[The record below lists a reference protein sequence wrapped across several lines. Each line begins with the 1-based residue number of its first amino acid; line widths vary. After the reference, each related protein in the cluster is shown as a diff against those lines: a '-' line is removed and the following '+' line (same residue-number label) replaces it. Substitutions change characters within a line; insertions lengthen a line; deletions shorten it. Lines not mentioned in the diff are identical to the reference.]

1 MNKVKYLVLGAG
13 PAGLTFANKLVD
25 RNETSFL
32 VVEKEKVAGGLCRS
46 VEVDNS
52 PLDIG
57 GGHFLDVKRPE
68 VTEYLFRFMPREEW
82 KLFERDSRI
91 DLNGNEVAHPLE
103 ANIWQLPKD
112 IQNEYLESIKN
123 AGCNQNK
130 PIPEKF
136 VDWIFWKLGDKIALD
151 YMIPYNQKMFAD
163 ELNRLGTYW
172 LEKLPNVDY
181 EDTIKSCEEHHA
193 YAKQPGHA
201 QFYYP
206 SEYGYGEVWL
216 RMAQRLGDNIIYD
229 TSVTIMN
236 LNNHT
241 VILSNGET
249 IEADI
254 IVSTIPWNSI
264 KNIEGLL
271 ESTKEDLKKLVKTEV
286 EIRYVKDN
294 LNNEAQWIYVPDI
307 NVPYHRILNRR
318 VFCTNSNGYWTET
331 RGERTSMFDESDDS
345 FRYVNEYAYPLNT
358 IEKPAIMDNLLNEL
372 KRFNVYGLGRWGEH
386 SHHNS
391 DVVVE
396 KAIRLSEQI

>member
-201 QFYYP
+201 QFFYP

-229 TSVTIMN
+229 TYVTIMN
-236 LNNHT
+236 LNNRT
-241 VILSNGET
+241 VTLSNGET

-254 IVSTIPWNSI
+254 IISTIPWNSI
-264 KNIEGLL
+264 TNIEGLL
-271 ESTKEDLKKLVKTEV
+271 ESTKEDIKKLVKTEV
-286 EIRYVKDN
+286 EIRYVKEN

-396 KAIRLSEQI
+396 KAIRLSERI